1 MMRRF
6 SLTSVLCVLAVCF
19 ACFGGLLTA
28 APDTAAG
35 PFGLSRAWAFEQ
47 KPAHFVVLDRTGR
60 IGRSEMDGLLTMVK
74 MDYNRPRFALQ
85 VNAAEAVSPVE
96 AMLRQSPRPDKEQ
109 MAAAAKEAGA
119 PVLVVLVVQRMD
131 MWCLA
136 ALPPAYWEDTD
147 LIRTIASADVYAY
160 NEDGGK
166 FIARRIRKNEV
177 REEGL
182 EEAPF
187 DTIRYGL
194 GNALNRMEGKPQI

>member
-6 SLTSVLCVLAVCF
+6 SLASVLCVLAVCF

-28 APDTAAG
+28 ASDTAAG

-109 MAAAAKEAGA
+109 MAAAAKEA
-119 PVLVVLVVQRMD
+119 
-131 MWCLA
+131 
-136 ALPPAYWEDTD
+136 
-147 LIRTIASADVYAY
+147 
-160 NEDGGK
+160 
-166 FIARRIRKNEV
+166 ARRFWSSSWSSAWTCGAWRPCRPPI
-177 REEGL
+177 
-182 EEAPF
+182 
-187 DTIRYGL
+187 
-194 GNALNRMEGKPQI
+194 GKTRT